1 MKERIV
7 FLLLLS
13 LGVYSCETVVQ
24 LDLDEGEKKLVT
36 EATLFFTDTADVGSV
51 RVKLSESGAYFS
63 NVENLPVSDAVI
75 VLNNQYLL
83 TENLDSA
90 GFYTYEGIPNSLT
103 GVCKLEIQADVDG
116 LTSNW
121 VAEDSICSRPQID
134 SIYSIFKEPTF
145 PAFEEG
151 YVVKIQFTDPYDEVN
166 YYHMEVLESDTSAFE
181 LNPGTKRSIIFTDEL
196 FNGMELNFEVNE
208 RPFQAGDSVDVII
221 SGITKDVYD
230 YYYNLY
236 TLLTET
242 SGIGAAPPFPLN
254 GNVID
259 LTDVEN
265 NALGYFQ
272 VRNKA
277 IRSIVIVDDQ

>member
-1 MKERIV
+1 MKQKIV
-7 FLLLLS
+7 FLVLLS
-13 LGVYSCETVVQ
+13 LGVYSCETLVQ
-24 LDLDEGEKKLVT
+24 IDLDEGEKKLVT
-36 EATLFFTDTADVGSV
+36 DATLFFTDTAEVGSV
-51 RVKLSESGAYFS
+51 HVKLSESGAYFS
-63 NVENLPVSDAVI
+63 NVENLPISDAVI
-75 VLNNQYLL
+75 VLNNQFLL
-83 TENLDSA
+83 TEDIDSA
-90 GFYTYEGIPNSLT
+90 GFYTYEGIPSSLT
-103 GVCKLEIQADVDG
+103 GVCKLEIQADVDEI
-116 LTSNW
+116 TSNW

-166 YYHMEVLESDTSAFE
+166 YYQMEVLVSDSSTFE
-181 LNPGTKRSIIFTDEL
+181 LSPGTKRSMIFTDE
-196 FNGMELNFEVNE
+196 FVNGMELNFEVNE
-208 RPFQAGDSVDVII
+208 RPLHIGDSVSVII

-242 SGIGAAPPFPLN
+242 SGIGAAPPFPLH

-259 LTDVEN
+259 LDDVEN

-272 VRNKA
+272 VRNKS
-277 IRSIVIVDDQ
+277 IKSIVIE